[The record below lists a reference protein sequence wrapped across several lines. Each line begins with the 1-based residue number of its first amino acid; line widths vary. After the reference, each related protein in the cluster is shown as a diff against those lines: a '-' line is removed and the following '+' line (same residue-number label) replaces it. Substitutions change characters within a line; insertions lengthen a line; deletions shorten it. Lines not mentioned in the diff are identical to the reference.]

1 VDSLLSLIRLVIIVT
16 LLMILFCL
24 CYLLTSIFSITAK
37 ENDCFRAAVYEHVQQ
52 SDNKSADVRHLIEL
66 NLKVYENVAKE
77 AALHVY
83 YAIYF
88 LIKDSKCFNF
98 Y

>member
-1 VDSLLSLIRLVIIVT
+1 
-16 LLMILFCL
+16 MILFCL
-24 CYLLTSIFSITAK
+24 CYLLTSICSITAT
-37 ENDCFRAAVYEHVQQ
+37 ENGCFRAAVYEHVQQ
-52 SDNKSADVRHLIEL
+52 SDNKSQDVRHQIGL

-83 YAIYF
+83 NAIYF
-88 LIKDSKCFNF
+88 LIKDSECFHF

>member
-1 VDSLLSLIRLVIIVT
+1 
-16 LLMILFCL
+16 MILFCL
-24 CYLLTSIFSITAK
+24 CYLLTSICSITAL

-66 NLKVYENVAKE
+66 NLKVYENVTKE

-83 YAIYF
+83 NAIYF
-88 LIKDSKCFNF
+88 LIKVSNALIFIKIFTNL
-98 Y
+98 YLKS